1 MRAEGA
7 FVSQWNGR
15 YQNDGRTHS
24 ARIWVVFALL
34 LAPLAHAN
42 EGANA
47 SKAADAK
54 AAAADAKPGKTE
66 STKPAPAP
74 VKRLLVLDPTANH
87 VDEQTVQIVSGLLT
101 VELAALG
108 DLEVISGTD
117 VRRMMDLEVEKVSL
131 GCSAESCLSEIAD
144 AFGTDLVVF
153 GNIGRLGEL
162 YILTLNLFETV
173 TAKSKGRIS
182 VQTRTIEELPAKL
195 SQELPN
201 LMASVRPPPKA
212 PAVPIASAQPAPA
225 DKVGANSAPPATQA
239 RTMGQDAPQLA
250 DDVSRMAMTAAGVV
264 FSLGGLAG
272 VGVGLVPWV
281 QHELAVQ
288 QANAVKQT
296 DWDAYNEA
304 QRAGADARNAY
315 QTLGLPALGAGGAAL
330 ALGTLLWVGAA
341 LLAPG
346 EAAE

>member
-1 MRAEGA
+1 MSRRICRHE
-7 FVSQWNGR
+7 
-15 YQNDGRTHS
+15 NDGRTHS

-34 LAPLAHAN
+34 FAPLAHAN

-47 SKAADAK
+47 AK
-54 AAAADAKPGKTE
+54 AAAASAKPGKAA
-66 STKPAPAP
+66 STTPAPAP

-101 VELAALG
+101 VELAAMG

-117 VRRMMDLEVEKVSL
+117 VRRMMDLEVEKVNL

-288 QANAVKQT
+288 QAN
-296 DWDAYNEA
+296 DAMKIRNQEA
-304 QRAGADARNAY
+304 YTQARNVGAEARDAY

-330 ALGTLLWVGAA
+330 ALGTLLWVGASF
-341 LLAPG
+341 LAPG